1 MRGKR
6 VKFPPIKLPKRRRSL
21 GRRVR
26 RGLRSIRRWAT
37 LFLFLRFYF
46 KLNEK
51 PPDPRFPPGPSAPSS

>member
-6 VKFPPIKLPKRRRSL
+6 VKLPAIKLPKRRRSL

-26 RGLRSIRRWAT
+26 RELRSIRRWTT
-37 LFLFLRFYF
+37 LLLFLRFYF

-51 PPDPRFPPGPSAPSS
+51 PPDTRFPPGPSAPSS